1 MRPADDM
8 RATIHRSAQ
17 EHAVIFHQNVKKQ
30 SDHQN
35 VKKQSGAKGS
45 ALSSRRM
52 RNDEIDWI
60 SNQKVMQKRKPPR
73 FKVLS
78 VVYDSGAEEC
88 KERRGALALE
98 DRVWIGNQKAGWL
111 CPAVQSEGKEA
122 TEIGAQEAEALRRA
136 NKRSHIQKHLS
147 DFHITPSQREWAT
160 ASKKVQEFGIR
171 RAQLDGIRKN
181 EGQQNA
187 CRREHGEYEYISQH
201 HVRRRCDTSPAG
213 SLLEKMEKMRPA
225 EYRCFCTHPD
235 SVFCYRML
243 SASIEAPLRLY

>member
-1 MRPADDM
+1 M
-8 RATIHRSAQ
+8 
-17 EHAVIFHQNVKKQ
+17 
-30 SDHQN
+30 
-35 VKKQSGAKGS
+35 
-45 ALSSRRM
+45 
-52 RNDEIDWI
+52 
-60 SNQKVMQKRKPPR
+60 
-73 FKVLS
+73 LS

-160 ASKKVQEFGIR
+160 ASKKVQESGIR

-225 EYRCFCTHPD
+225 EYRCLHPSRL
-235 SVFCYRML
+235 SVLLQDAEC
-243 SASIEAPLRLY
+243 LY